1 MFIGSTHNLNN
12 KIGNRPVEIN
22 KIPVPQTNTFQCLGV
37 NLDEKLSWEKHI
49 DSVYHKIS
57 AGIGAIKRIKPYVP
71 CKTLHDV
78 YKTLIQP
85 HFDYC
90 SPLWDNCGLGL
101 QDKLQ
106 KFQNRAARVITG
118 ADYDVRS
125 SEVLNK
131 LGWETL
137 ARRQELNKLVLMY
150 KVLGNHTAPNLKDLF
165 SRRNASQNIYD
176 LRNSETDLSL
186 KKPKTEFLKK
196 TFGYSGAILWNS
208 LPQDVKAAESITSF
222 KTMAKLHLSR

>member
-1 MFIGSTHNLNN
+1 M
-12 KIGNRPVEIN
+12 
-22 KIPVPQTNTFQCLGV
+22 
-37 NLDEKLSWEKHI
+37 SWEKHI
-49 DSVYHKIS
+49 DSV
-57 AGIGAIKRIKPYVP
+57 GAIKRIKPYVP
-71 CKTLHDV
+71 HKTLHDV

-118 ADYDVRS
+118 ANYDVRS
-125 SEVLNK
+125 SEVLIK

-137 ARRQELNKLVLMY
+137 ARRRGLNKLVLMY

-176 LRNSETDLSL
+176 LRNSDLR
-186 KKPKTEFLKK
+186 
-196 TFGYSGAILWNS
+196 NS
-208 LPQDVKAAESITSF
+208 DFINCNSCKYVIESN
-222 KTMAKLHLSR
+222 

>member
-1 MFIGSTHNLNN
+1 M
-12 KIGNRPVEIN
+12 
-22 KIPVPQTNTFQCLGV
+22 
-37 NLDEKLSWEKHI
+37 
-49 DSVYHKIS
+49 
-57 AGIGAIKRIKPYVP
+57 
-71 CKTLHDV
+71 
-78 YKTLIQP
+78 
-85 HFDYC
+85 
-90 SPLWDNCGLGL
+90 
-101 QDKLQ
+101 
-106 KFQNRAARVITG
+106 ITG

-137 ARRQELNKLVLMY
+137 ARRRELNKLVLMH
-150 KVLGNHTAPNLKDLF
+150 KVLGNHAAPNLKDLF

-176 LRNSETDLSL
+176 LRNSETDFSL
-186 KKPKTEFLKK
+186 NKPKTEFLKK

>member
-1 MFIGSTHNLNN
+1 MVYQFGDPNLCWQVW
-12 KIGNRPVEIN
+12 KSLLLDALNRHAPLRHKRIRN
-22 KIPVPQTNTFQCLGV
+22 DPVPWINPQIKELMRKR
-37 NLDEKLSWEKHI
+37 D
-49 DSVYHKIS
+49 YHKKK
-57 AGIGAIKRIKPYVP
+57 AIKYDSESQWE
-71 CKTLHDV
+71 L
-78 YKTLIQP
+78 YKTLRNEQ
-85 HFDYC
+85 
-90 SPLWDNCGLGL
+90 
-101 QDKLQ
+101 
-106 KFQNRAARVITG
+106 
-118 ADYDVRS
+118 
-125 SEVLNK
+125 
-131 LGWETL
+131 
-137 ARRQELNKLVLMY
+137 LNKLVLMY

>member
-1 MFIGSTHNLNN
+1 MGKSCIHIAVYRDLACQQARSRYTGKLFVSYERG
-12 KIGNRPVEIN
+12 V
-22 KIPVPQTNTFQCLGV
+22 TF
-37 NLDEKLSWEKHI
+37 HI
-49 DSVYHKIS
+49 IS
-57 AGIGAIKRIKPYVP
+57 I
-71 CKTLHDV
+71 
-78 YKTLIQP
+78 
-85 HFDYC
+85 
-90 SPLWDNCGLGL
+90 
-101 QDKLQ
+101 
-106 KFQNRAARVITG
+106 RVITG

-137 ARRQELNKLVLMY
+137 ARRRELNKLVLMY

-222 KTMAKLHLSR
+222 KTMAKLHLSK

>member
-1 MFIGSTHNLNN
+1 M
-12 KIGNRPVEIN
+12 
-22 KIPVPQTNTFQCLGV
+22 
-37 NLDEKLSWEKHI
+37 
-49 DSVYHKIS
+49 
-57 AGIGAIKRIKPYVP
+57 
-71 CKTLHDV
+71 
-78 YKTLIQP
+78 
-85 HFDYC
+85 
-90 SPLWDNCGLGL
+90 
-101 QDKLQ
+101 
-106 KFQNRAARVITG
+106 ITG

-137 ARRQELNKLVLMY
+137 ARRRELNKLVFMY

>member
-1 MFIGSTHNLNN
+1 MILFS
-12 KIGNRPVEIN
+12 
-22 KIPVPQTNTFQCLGV
+22 
-37 NLDEKLSWEKHI
+37 
-49 DSVYHKIS
+49 
-57 AGIGAIKRIKPYVP
+57 
-71 CKTLHDV
+71 
-78 YKTLIQP
+78 
-85 HFDYC
+85 
-90 SPLWDNCGLGL
+90 LWDNCGLGL

-118 ADYDVRS
+118 AYYDVRS

-137 ARRQELNKLVLMY
+137 ARRRELNKLVLMY

-165 SRRNASQNIYD
+165 SRRNASQNTYD

-196 TFGYSGAILWNS
+196 TFGYRGAILWNS

>member
-1 MFIGSTHNLNN
+1 MYN
-12 KIGNRPVEIN
+12 
-22 KIPVPQTNTFQCLGV
+22 VP
-37 NLDEKLSWEKHI
+37 H
-49 DSVYHKIS
+49 
-57 AGIGAIKRIKPYVP
+57 
-71 CKTLHDV
+71 KTLHDV

-106 KFQNRAARVITG
+106 KFQNRAARVITE

-137 ARRQELNKLVLMY
+137 ARRRELNKLVLMY
-150 KVLGNHTAPNLKDLF
+150 KVLGNHTASNLKDLF
-165 SRRNASQNIYD
+165 FSQKCI
-176 LRNSETDLSL
+176 
-186 KKPKTEFLKK
+186 
-196 TFGYSGAILWNS
+196 
-208 LPQDVKAAESITSF
+208 AEY
-222 KTMAKLHLSR
+222 L

>member
-1 MFIGSTHNLNN
+1 M
-12 KIGNRPVEIN
+12 
-22 KIPVPQTNTFQCLGV
+22 
-37 NLDEKLSWEKHI
+37 
-49 DSVYHKIS
+49 
-57 AGIGAIKRIKPYVP
+57 
-71 CKTLHDV
+71 
-78 YKTLIQP
+78 
-85 HFDYC
+85 
-90 SPLWDNCGLGL
+90 GL

-106 KFQNRAARVITG
+106 KIPNRAARVITG

-137 ARRQELNKLVLMY
+137 ARRRELNKLVLMY

-176 LRNSETDLSL
+176 LCNSETDLSL
-186 KKPKTEFLKK
+186 KKTENGISKENIWI
-196 TFGYSGAILWNS
+196 SGAILWNS

-222 KTMAKLHLSR
+222 KTMAKIAFKQMIS

>member
-1 MFIGSTHNLNN
+1 M
-12 KIGNRPVEIN
+12 
-22 KIPVPQTNTFQCLGV
+22 
-37 NLDEKLSWEKHI
+37 
-49 DSVYHKIS
+49 
-57 AGIGAIKRIKPYVP
+57 
-71 CKTLHDV
+71 
-78 YKTLIQP
+78 
-85 HFDYC
+85 
-90 SPLWDNCGLGL
+90 GLP
-101 QDKLQ
+101 DKLQ

-137 ARRQELNKLVLMY
+137 AKRRELNKLVLMY

-196 TFGYSGAILWNS
+196 TFGYSEQFYGIVSRKISRRLS
-208 LPQDVKAAESITSF
+208 QLR
-222 KTMAKLHLSR
+222 HLKQWRNCI

>member
-1 MFIGSTHNLNN
+1 M
-12 KIGNRPVEIN
+12 
-22 KIPVPQTNTFQCLGV
+22 
-37 NLDEKLSWEKHI
+37 
-49 DSVYHKIS
+49 
-57 AGIGAIKRIKPYVP
+57 
-71 CKTLHDV
+71 
-78 YKTLIQP
+78 
-85 HFDYC
+85 
-90 SPLWDNCGLGL
+90 
-101 QDKLQ
+101 
-106 KFQNRAARVITG
+106 ITG

-137 ARRQELNKLVLMY
+137 AKRRELNRVVLMD

-176 LRNSETDLSL
+176 QLRNSETDLSL
-186 KKPKTEFLKK
+186 KKTKAEFLKK
-196 TFGYSGAILWNS
+196 TFGYSGAIIWNS